1 MQTLRQGF
9 PQVEIATQRDRKR
22 IAPGTSSRLA
32 LLGDQLGAAVG
43 AAAAARSNLRA
54 QRASQCCCNAP
65 SKKSF
70 SRRTKSQDIRIL
82 RASAV
87 LAFD

>member
-9 PQVEIATQRDRKR
+9 PQVEIAMQRNRKR

-43 AAAAARSNLRA
+43 GAAAARSNLRA
-54 QRASQCCCNAP
+54 QRALQCCCNAP
-65 SKKSF
+65 SKKIILPANQISGH
-70 SRRTKSQDIRIL
+70 SYPESQRCAGI
-82 RASAV
+82 
-87 LAFD
+87 